1 MTDPATATRLVDSLV
16 DLMSLQPLGNDR
28 FLAQSEDIGTPAVF
42 GGQVLGQA
50 LMAACQTVGAERP
63 VHSMHA
69 YFLLPGEHAPIEYVV
84 ERMRD
89 GRSFTMRHVVAR
101 QQERI
106 IFEMSASFQ
115 TVDEGIEH
123 QLPMPEAAGPDGLPS
138 ELDQRMALGDRLPA
152 MWRPKALMPHGI
164 EYRRIEPDDLLAPA
178 PRSSESSVWMR
189 AIAPLPDDPL
199 VHRALL
205 AYASDHGLLRAA
217 MLPHGLSFMSGQ
229 VRPASLDHAM
239 WFHRDFR
246 MDEWLLYCV
255 DSPSANGARG
265 LCRGSIFTRDGRL
278 VASTAQEGMLRV
290 RPTGSPLSSAGRAA
304 PI

>member
-1 MTDPATATRLVDSLV
+1 MTDPSTAARLVAELV
-16 DLMSLQPLGNDR
+16 ELMQLEPLGNDR
-28 FLAQSEDIGTPAVF
+28 FRAQSEDLGTPAVF

-50 LMAACQTVGAERP
+50 LVAASRTVSADRP

-69 YFLLPGEHAPIEYVV
+69 YFLLPGEHAPIEYSVDRV
-84 ERMRD
+84 RD
-89 GRSFTMRHVVAR
+89 GRSFTTRHIVAR
-101 QQERI
+101 QQDRI

-123 QLPMPEAAGPDGLPS
+123 QIEMPRKAGPEGLVND
-138 ELDQRMALGDRLPA
+138 LDLRIALGDRLPEI
-152 MWRPKALMPHGI
+152 WRPKALEGHGI
-164 EYRRIEPDDLLAPA
+164 EMRRVEPDDLLAPV
-178 PRSSESSVWMR
+178 PRHAESSTWLR
-189 AIAPLPDDPL
+189 TIAPLPDDPI

-217 MLPHGLSFMSGQ
+217 LLPHGLSFMGGQ

-246 MDEWLLYCV
+246 MDDWLLYV
-255 DSPSANGARG
+255 TDSPSAGGARG
-265 LCRGSIFTRDGRL
+265 LCRGSLFARDGRL

-290 RPTGSPLSSAGRAA
+290 RR
-304 PI
+304 